1 MKRFLIVL
9 FVPLIFVAASGGGC
23 SADSEVSY
31 KQEQMMK
38 EAIAQVDLPAITNW
52 QEKKLMK
59 MILELRDQENLQ
71 TYVYIVPEM
80 TGKPVFL
87 GRAIGYG
94 IPYATQYTNPL
105 SSVNGRP
112 QAEPNGL
119 FMPDSAEGTW
129 VMLIDPKGQPR
140 PVYVEPRVIVS
151 PFPLAQ

>member
-1 MKRFLIVL
+1 MRKFLIVL
-9 FVPLIFVAASGGGC
+9 LIPLVFLGASSRGC
-23 SADSEVSY
+23 NADSEVSY

-71 TYVYIVPEM
+71 TYVYTVPEM
-80 TGKPVFL
+80 TGRPVFL

-94 IPYATQYTNPL
+94 IPYATQYTNPHTPG
-105 SSVNGRP
+105 GRD

-119 FMPDSAEGTW
+119 FMPDSADATW
-129 VMLIDPKGQPR
+129 IMLIDPKGQPR
-140 PVYVEPRVIVS
+140 AVYVEPKVIVS
-151 PFPLAQ
+151 PFPLH